1 MVTLPMRRIDLP
13 FMLLAAASLLVGV
26 CLGIWMGL
34 SHDFAFAPVHAH
46 LNLLGWASL
55 ALFGLT
61 YRAWPELTASRLA
74 AFHFAVSALGAVL
87 FPMGIAISLVGGGVA
102 VATAGALLWLA
113 GVLAFLA
120 GLARLAV
127 APALRAAPAE

>member
-1 MVTLPMRRIDLP
+1 MRRIDLS

-61 YRAWPELTASRLA
+61 YRAWPDLAASRLA
-74 AFHFAVSALGAVL
+74 AFHLGVSAPGAVM
-87 FPMGIAISLVGGGVA
+87 FPAGIAISLTGGGVA

-120 GLARLAV
+120 GLARLAW
-127 APALRAAPAE
+127 APALGAAPAE